1 MQVVRMPNG
10 KVCRLNR
17 DGSIA
22 TKVDLDLTEVLG
34 VTEASFAELLAERV
48 AGARVLANVTY
59 ALVGHYGTGLTFEV
73 RGTPMPNSCVDQI
86 DLDSL
91 EEVEFEAS
99 VTRIG
104 YGVRTFRLSAR
115 TEEDAID
122 MADDDAGNH
131 LYSEHCS
138 EYQVE
143 VYRVS

>member
-34 VTEASFAELLAERV
+34 VTEASFAELLAERG

-59 ALVGHYGTGLTFEV
+59 ALVRHFGTGLTFEV

-143 VYRVS
+143 VYRV

>member
-10 KVCRLNR
+10 KVCRLSR
-17 DGSIA
+17 DGSIV

-34 VTEASFAELLAERV
+34 ATEASFAELLAERG

-59 ALVGHYGTGLTFEV
+59 ALVRHFGTGLTFEV
-73 RGTPMPNSCVDQI
+73 RGALIPNSGAEQI

-104 YGVRTFRLSAR
+104 YGVRTFRFFAR

-143 VYRVS
+143 VSRVS

>member
-10 KVCRLNR
+10 KVFRLGR

-22 TKVDLDLTEVLG
+22 AKVDLDLTEVLG
-34 VTEASFAELLAERV
+34 LTEASFAELLAERV

-59 ALVGHYGTGLTFEV
+59 ALIGHFGTGLTFEV
-73 RGTPMPNSCVDQI
+73 RGALTPNSGAEQI

-91 EEVEFEAS
+91 EEVEFEVS

-104 YGVRTFRLSAR
+104 YGVRTFRISAR

-138 EYQVE
+138 EYQVK

>member
-10 KVCRLNR
+10 KVFRLSR

-22 TKVDLDLTEVLG
+22 AKVDLDLTEVLG

-48 AGARVLANVTY
+48 AGSRVLANVTY
-59 ALVGHYGTGLTFEV
+59 ALIGHFGTGLTFEV
-73 RGTPMPNSCVDQI
+73 RGALTPNSGAEQI

-91 EEVEFEAS
+91 EEVEFEVS

-104 YGVRTFRLSAR
+104 YSVRTFRISAR